1 MPIADAASINS
12 TGVQISSTNLN
23 TLKLS
28 EDNQIMSIG
37 PGPRWGDV
45 WEHLD
50 GSNLTVVGG
59 RLPPV
64 GVPGLLLGGGIS
76 YFSNAHGLAS
86 SNGKINAYE
95 VCISSL
101 LCMDM
106 ADDMQCVLADGK
118 IVEATKSGKYADL
131 YWALLGGASNYCL
144 VTRFDLRTFYAKTP
158 IRAEASYIASNT
170 TKDAYLDALLT
181 MTLEGDIDT
190 AAAVIPVARWGPNY
204 TVPSYE
210 ASLLYNG
217 TTAPTSG
224 PFAAFYD
231 NSALKAEGNSSKLQP
246 LSFASYS
253 QVFRPAFQPG
263 GGGYG
268 FRQKF
273 RVVPIKADREA
284 MDIVHDTWLS
294 ALKESNVA
302 NRVPGFFA
310 GLAYNCVTKTFA
322 QQSQG
327 MPQNVEPIP
336 QLWVEEAMSWSNAAD
351 DAEVEALVSNFNA
364 EIEKQLE
371 AKNLA
376 VRYIYLNDADKG
388 QKAFESYGVENVL
401 KLKAIREKYDPRKVF
416 TNLMP
421 GGFKIDRAKVEGY

>member
-1 MPIADAASINS
+1 MRYVFP
-12 TGVQISSTNLN
+12 
-23 TLKLS
+23 
-28 EDNQIMSIG
+28 
-37 PGPRWGDV
+37 
-45 WEHLD
+45 
-50 GSNLTVVGG
+50 
-59 RLPPV
+59 
-64 GVPGLLLGGGIS
+64 
-76 YFSNAHGLAS
+76 
-86 SNGKINAYE
+86 
-95 VCISSL
+95 SL
-101 LCMDM
+101 VYGYV

-118 IVEATKSGKYADL
+118 IVEATKNGKYADL
-131 YWALLGGASNYCL
+131 YWALLGGGSNYCL
-144 VTRFDLRTFYAKTP
+144 VTRFDLQTFYAETP
-158 IRAEASYIASNT
+158 IRAEASYVASNT

-190 AAAVIPVARWGPNY
+190 SAAVIPVARWGPNY

-246 LSFASYS
+246 LSFARYS
-253 QVFRPAFQPG
+253 QAFRPAFQAG
-263 GGGYG
+263 GAGYG

-294 ALKESNVA
+294 ALKESNIA

-322 QQSQG
+322 EQSQG

-351 DAEVEALVSNFNA
+351 DAEIEALVSSFNA

-371 AKNLA
+371 AKDLA

-401 KLKAIREKYDPRKVF
+401 KLKAIREKYDPIKVF

-421 GGFKIDRAKVEGY
+421 GGFKIDEAEVREY